1 MAKKNP
7 KPKKKRN
14 EPKNRWKPGRRTCP
28 KCGPGV
34 YLAEHKDRWSCGK
47 CGYYEKK

>member
-14 EPKNRWKPGRRTCP
+14 EPKNEFKPGKKTCP

-34 YLAEHKDRWSCGK
+34 YLAEHKDRMSCGK